1 MPLEGPLPP
10 SRPWARWGPCSGLAL
25 VLGQPHEHRIRSTC
39 VPAPVGLP
47 SFPSVS
53 SSPRPQQPRQG
64 HTVSAHTDPL
74 RRGWPT
80 SLIVTTPSGWLQ
92 PLESLSLLGSAP
104 TSILVL
110 EHVAFWSQ
118 GRTGLLQ
125 RNLPRGDSATFEPL
139 AQLLSLGKTSSKC
152 PQWGL
157 PRWFRG
163 KDSVLSLQ
171 GVQCKV

>member
-125 RNLPRGDSATFEPL
+125 RNLPLWTKLVERLLFL
-139 AQLLSLGKTSSKC
+139 AFPKSEMTSLSLRHT
-152 PQWGL
+152 P
-157 PRWFRG
+157 
-163 KDSVLSLQ
+163 VHSLFFYM
-171 GVQCKV
+171 KP